1 MFQDVPQAAWFS
13 KTLLILKWFLRSI
26 LGIGSLF
33 LSLVNRVSFLF
44 FGENRFKSLFIL
56 NYRGRV
62 RSASMGLRTGAGAD
76 QNNIQSFWD

>member
-44 FGENRFKSLFIL
+44 FSSEKTDLKVYLF
-56 NYRGRV
+56 
-62 RSASMGLRTGAGAD
+62 
-76 QNNIQSFWD
+76 